1 MNSLRKEAESESGL
15 TAADVVET
23 WRLLAP
29 EDRLEAFLDLPRT
42 EAEDFFLEL
51 SARDQYE
58 LLASMPKGLGLR
70 RSWMRLL
77 PPDDAADLIQEV
89 TDEVEREELLEVLD
103 DQTRREVLALLA
115 YSEDHAGG
123 LMNPRYAR
131 VRPDA
136 SADEAIRYLQRQA
149 REVLET
155 IYYVYVID
163 ADQKLLGV
171 VSFRDLFAAASE
183 KPVRELM
190 ATELV
195 TAREDMDQ
203 EELARLFAQHDL
215 QAIPVVDAAGHMK
228 GIVTVDDIVDVL
240 REEATEDIQKIGGTQ
255 ALDAPYLEVSVMGM
269 VKKRVGWL
277 AALFIGE
284 MLTTNAMSRFEN
296 EIARAVVLAIF
307 VPLIISSGGNSGS
320 QATTL
325 VIRAMALGEVK
336 LVDWWRVIGRELSSG
351 LIMGLLL
358 GAIAFFR
365 IEGWNLVFPG
375 SYGPHHLLISFVVG
389 LSVVG
394 IVTWGTVAGSMLP
407 FLLRLVRLDPAS
419 ASAPFV
425 ATLVDVTGIVLYF
438 TAASL
443 ILRGALL

>member
-1 MNSLRKEAESESGL
+1 MTSLRKEAESESGL
-15 TAADVVET
+15 TASDLVET

-42 EAEDFFLEL
+42 EAEDFFLDL
-51 SARDQYE
+51 SAHDQYE
-58 LLASMPKGLGLR
+58 LLASMPKGVGMR

-89 TDEVEREELLEVLD
+89 ADEAEREELLQVLD
-103 DQTRREVLALLA
+103 DQTRREVMALLA
-115 YSEDHAGG
+115 YAEDDAGG

-171 VSFRDLFAAASE
+171 VSFRDLFAAPAD

-190 ATELV
+190 AADLV

-203 EELARLFAQHDL
+203 EELGRLFAQHDL
-215 QAIPVVDAAGHMK
+215 EAIPVVDAQGRMK

-255 ALDAPYLEVSVMGM
+255 ALEAPYLEVGIMGM
-269 VKKRVGWL
+269 VRKRVGWL
-277 AALFIGE
+277 AVLFVGE

-307 VPLIISSGGNSGS
+307 VPLMISSGGNSGS
-320 QATTL
+320 QASTL

-336 LVDWWRVIGRELSSG
+336 LVDWWRVIRRELSTG
-351 LIMGLLL
+351 LIMGVLLSV
-358 GAIAFFR
+358 IAFAR
-365 IEGWNLVFPG
+365 IEGWEMVFPG
-375 SYGPHHLLISFVVG
+375 SYGPHHLLISFTVG
-389 LSVVG
+389 CSVVG
-394 IVTWGTVAGSMLP
+394 IVTWGTLAGSMLP

-425 ATLVDVTGIVLYF
+425 ATLVDVTGIVIYF

-443 ILRGALL
+443 FLRGALL

>member
-1 MNSLRKEAESESGL
+1 MTSLRNEAESESGL
-15 TAADVVET
+15 TSSDLVET

-29 EDRLEAFLDLPRT
+29 EDRLEAFQDLPRT

-51 SARDQYE
+51 SARDQYD
-58 LLASMPKGLGLR
+58 LLASMPKGVGMR

-89 TDEVEREELLEVLD
+89 ADEPEREELLQVLD
-103 DQTRREVLALLA
+103 EQTRREVLALLA
-115 YSEDHAGG
+115 YAEDEAGG

-131 VRPDA
+131 VRPDV

-163 ADQKLLGV
+163 ADQRLLGV
-171 VSFRDLFAAASE
+171 VSFRDLFAA
-183 KPVRELM
+183 KPDRPVRELM
-190 ATELV
+190 ATDLV

-203 EELARLFAQHDL
+203 EELGRLFAQHDL
-215 QAIPVVDAAGHMK
+215 QAIPVVDHAGHMQ

-255 ALDAPYLEVSVMGM
+255 ALEAPYLEVGVVEM

-277 AALFIGE
+277 AALFVGE
-284 MLTTNAMSRFEN
+284 MLTTSAMSRFED

-336 LVDWWRVIGRELSSG
+336 VMDWFRVVRRELVIG
-351 LIMGLLL
+351 LIMGVLL
-358 GAIAFFR
+358 GVISFLR
-365 IEGWNLVFPG
+365 TEGWHLMFPDT
-375 SYGPHHLLISFVVG
+375 YGPHHLLISFTVA
-389 LSVVG
+389 LSVAG
-394 IVTWGTVAGSMLP
+394 IVTWGTLAGSTLP
-407 FLLRLVRLDPAS
+407 FLLRMVKLDPAS

-425 ATLVDVTGIVLYF
+425 ATLVDVTGIVIYF